1 MGFAPT
7 PSQEDDMM
15 RSWLIVAAATVLLA
29 ACGDSKIEQD
39 YPDSSYRRAP
49 GSDGSAYRPKDV
61 DQSIFGRR
69 GINILGGDEP
79 ESGGGSGIGV
89 NSFLWRASLDTL
101 SFMPLASADPFG
113 GVIITEWF
121 APPETPGERFKV
133 TVYILG
139 RQLRADGLRVAVF
152 RQQRDAADWVDAG
165 VDDGTPV
172 EIENNI
178 LARARELRISSL

>member
-1 MGFAPT
+1 
-7 PSQEDDMM
+7 MM
-15 RSWLIVAAATVLLA
+15 RSWLIVAAVAVLLA
-29 ACGDSKIEQD
+29 GCADSTIEHD

-49 GSDGSAYRPKDV
+49 GSDGSAYRPKGV
-61 DQSIFGRR
+61 EQSIFGKD
-69 GINILGGDEP
+69 GINLLGGDSQE
-79 ESGGGSGIGV
+79 EGGGSGIGV

-113 GVIITEWF
+113 GVITTEWF

-133 TVYILG
+133 TVYILD

-152 RQQRDAADWVDAG
+152 RQQQGANGWVDAA
-165 VDDGTPV
+165 VDGGTPV

-178 LARARELRISSL
+178 LARARELRVSSL